1 MKTAIHAVLIS
12 SLACLSGCRAYVR
25 ARQVRTVATM
35 QGIVR
40 VIEETKIREP
50 LTEANVRGAVKS
62 VAAGRDA
69 WGNEIA
75 YAIRP
80 SSAQSM
86 SYVVVSPG
94 SDGRF
99 LISRWDSLIYEEKG
113 VGTSSFEMEWRSP
126 KLGNRIDR
134 DSVGQIMQGTAYAVG
149 TAWERYAYD
158 SFGNIITTEK
168 WLNNAPSETRSTPTT
183 PATNHMWGNERRTKL
198 PAT

>member
-1 MKTAIHAVLIS
+1 MTGSKLGES
-12 SLACLSGCRAYVR
+12 S
-25 ARQVRTVATM
+25 ATM

-94 SDGRF
+94 SDGRLDF
-99 LISRWDSLIYEEKG
+99 PTMDSYFTMGFADIRGKG
-113 VGTSSFEMEWRSP
+113 R
-126 KLGNRIDR
+126 R
-134 DSVGQIMQGTAYAVG
+134 DIVFRDGMA
-149 TAWERYAYD
+149 
-158 SFGNIITTEK
+158 ITEAGK
-168 WLNNAPSETRSTPTT
+168 
-183 PATNHMWGNERRTKL
+183 
-198 PAT
+198 